1 MLSIRRRIGHP
12 RGCTLTPPH
21 NIHRI
26 FVCGHAGKGK
36 YCHTCESVARSKKAV
51 RIAQD
56 QKRAART
63 FAATADPI
71 DLSGIAHLS
80 AVLREA
86 REVLSK
92 VESGIESGIHPFA
105 LNGKPIKR
113 SNGQLLSVPVG
124 RSWRLMFE
132 AKSLR
137 PLQLLSHESYNNSK
151 LHFPA

>member
-1 MLSIRRRIGHP
+1 MK
-12 RGCTLTPPH
+12 
-21 NIHRI
+21 RI
-26 FVCGHAGKGK
+26 FGCGHTGKGK
-36 YCHTCESVARSKKAV
+36 YCHTCESVARSKRAV

-71 DLSGIAHLS
+71 DLSGVAHLS

-92 VESGIESGIHPFA
+92 VESGIHPFA

-137 PLQLLSHESYNNSK
+137 PLQLLSHESYNNLVK